1 MTDGTIDHIGIATSS
16 LDESQQLWSILGFTQ
31 GEDQINSEEGVKI
44 RFMNGNTST
53 RIELLEPL
61 GDDTPVG
68 KFISK
73 YGPGIQQI
81 AVRVADIEETV
92 SVIISENQDTS
103 IIIKSTVNIGYTA
116 SLQKKFSTSRI
127 IFSPEFLREG
137 HALEDNFFPSKRR

>member
-73 YGPGIQQI
+73 NGPGIQQI
-81 AVRVADIEETV
+81 AVRVADIEETISVLLSVGVKMV
-92 SVIISENQDTS
+92 SETPTLGAD
-103 IIIKSTVNIGYTA
+103 GH
-116 SLQKKFSTSRI
+116 RI
-127 IFSPEFLREG
+127 AFI
-137 HALEDNFFPSKRR
+137 HPSSAGGVLIELVESN

>member
-81 AVRVADIEETV
+81 AVRVADIEETISVLLSVGVKMV
-92 SVIISENQDTS
+92 SETPTLGADGHRIAFVHPSSAGGVLIELVESE
-103 IIIKSTVNIGYTA
+103 
-116 SLQKKFSTSRI
+116 
-127 IFSPEFLREG
+127 
-137 HALEDNFFPSKRR
+137 